1 MLLCTQMINGFN
13 TDVPHEGRVYH
24 VQTEDRGG
32 NTLALESLVYIG
44 GTIIAKKST
53 PYADQLSK
61 GATEEMIASL
71 LKRQHQVIIA
81 AIKAGRIEDLV
92 RHSAKESAKEQEA
105 SAAKKMLGQPAP
117 SSDTL
122 AKPMPLP
129 PVVPAPMP
137 PVAAPVLSIPAPPAA
152 SPAMPSAA
160 PPVAMPTSAPLAA
173 SPVAPPAM
181 PGARPIQRK
190 QTSML
195 GSPFIKPNPLPPAA
209 PARPEAQTPAD
220 TNRKIGTGSLDLDKV
235 ISDYLKR
242 SAEQE
247 TLDLEVL
254 TPSMFVAGKSVNLR
268 VQVARGA
275 DLEPDAVVTVKI
287 IGTAFKP
294 QVFIGRAGHNGVA
307 NFSLALP
314 AFTAGTAAIVIE
326 AQSSR
331 GRGELKHLIR
341 RA

>member
-1 MLLCTQMINGFN
+1 M
-13 TDVPHEGRVYH
+13 R
-24 VQTEDRGG
+24 
-32 NTLALESLVYIG
+32 
-44 GTIIAKKST
+44 
-53 PYADQLSK
+53 
-61 GATEEMIASL
+61 
-71 LKRQHQVIIA
+71 
-81 AIKAGRIEDLV
+81 
-92 RHSAKESAKEQEA
+92 
-105 SAAKKMLGQPAP
+105 
-117 SSDTL
+117 
-122 AKPMPLP
+122 
-129 PVVPAPMP
+129 
-137 PVAAPVLSIPAPPAA
+137 PVAAPVLSIPAPPVAA
-152 SPAMPSAA
+152 PAMPSAA
-160 PPVAMPTSAPLAA
+160 PPVAMPTSAPPAA

-181 PGARPIQRK
+181 PVARPIQRK

-195 GSPFIKPNPLPPAA
+195 GSPIIKPNPLPPVVSAHL
-209 PARPEAQTPAD
+209 EAQLPAD

-247 TLDLEVL
+247 TLNLEVL
-254 TPSMFVAGKSVNLR
+254 TPSTFVAGKSVNLR

-307 NFSLALP
+307 SFSLALP